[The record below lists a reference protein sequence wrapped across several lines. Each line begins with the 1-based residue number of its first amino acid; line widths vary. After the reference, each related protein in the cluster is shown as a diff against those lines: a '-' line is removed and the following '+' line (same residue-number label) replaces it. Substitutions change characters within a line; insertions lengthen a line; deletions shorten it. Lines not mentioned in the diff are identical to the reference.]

1 MECLGIQ
8 WLQESQTGSFRNKQL
23 TYIYIPGSSNG
34 LQFLPFQTNLP
45 GGGVGQKIC
54 LRAEFSFNNR
64 KHCNAVFLGKMN
76 SGGIARDSGGNTRDS
91 GVNGRNE
98 FFENTKIIFW
108 LKWVRV
114 EFGALGGILSFGQ
127 ISCLNAF
134 RLKLLPARRSRYIYI
149 ILCDIINIYIYIPIC
164 YEISDIC
171 FNDLSGAQ
179 NRFK

>member
-1 MECLGIQ
+1 M
-8 WLQESQTGSFRNKQL
+8 WRV
-23 TYIYIPGSSNG
+23 YIYIPGSSNG

-91 GVNGRNE
+91 GVNGRND

-108 LKWVRV
+108 LKWVRA
-114 EFGALGGILSFGQ
+114 EFGALGGILRFGQ
-127 ISCLNAF
+127 ISWLNAF
-134 RLKLLPARRSRYIYI
+134 RLKLLTARRSRSASRVPR
-149 ILCDIINIYIYIPIC
+149 LLLWRWCRTPLWFASHSWRRN
-164 YEISDIC
+164 
-171 FNDLSGAQ
+171 
-179 NRFK
+179 